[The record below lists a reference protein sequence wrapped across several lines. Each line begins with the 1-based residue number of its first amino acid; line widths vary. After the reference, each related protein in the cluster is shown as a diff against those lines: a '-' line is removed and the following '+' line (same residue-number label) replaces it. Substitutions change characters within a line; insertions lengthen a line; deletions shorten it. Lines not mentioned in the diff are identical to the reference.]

1 MAGPAFTHDSLIQ
14 AFERRFDH
22 FSARAV
28 AAEVLEGAGLK
39 KSDAYDAAALA
50 RIAQVIEKIVA
61 RPGVIL
67 GSFAPVAEEKPAAKG
82 EEKAAPKG
90 EEKAAPKGEEKAAPK
105 GEEKAAPKAEPKT
118 DEPAPEAAEAAAA
131 PEAEEKPVEKKA
143 DKKK

>member
-90 EEKAAPKGEEKAAPK
+90 EEKAAPK
-105 GEEKAAPKAEPKT
+105 AEPKT

>member
-1 MAGPAFTHDSLIQ
+1 MAGTAFTHDSLIQ

-28 AAEVLEGAGLK
+28 AVEVLEAAGLK
-39 KSDAYDAAALA
+39 KTDAYDAAALA
-50 RIAQVIEKIVA
+50 RIAEAVEKTVA

-67 GSFAPVAEEKPAAKG
+67 SSFAPAAEEKPAAK
-82 EEKAAPKG
+82 A
-90 EEKAAPKGEEKAAPK
+90 
-105 GEEKAAPKAEPKT
+105 EEKAAPKAEPKAA
-118 DEPAPEAAEAAAA
+118 EPAAEAAEVAAA